1 MPEVT
6 ILMPCYNE
14 AAFIG
19 RALDSLVDGW
29 TRKNCEFLIIDGG
42 SRDGTQSIAAEF
54 IENSGI
60 SARILDNPRRL
71 QTFALN
77 LGIKEARG
85 QFIVRADAHC
95 IYPAD
100 YVRHFV
106 GLLAAKEET
115 GVANVGGTMWP
126 IGTWSVQK
134 AIALAMRHP
143 LGVGDAKFHLG
154 TGAGGYV
161 DTVFLGT
168 FRKTLFDDIGVFD
181 THAPTNED
189 AELNLRILK
198 AGKKV
203 FLDPSMKILYYPRG
217 SFRSL
222 FRQYFRYGR
231 GRAYTAW
238 KHRKLT
244 SWRQAGPVALVFYLF
259 SSACLGVVN
268 PFYWLLLLPY
278 PLLVSTVAIV
288 RPGWKKAPRGT
299 DDERTASRA
308 LRPLLAYAFMTMHVS
323 WGVGFIWASFRHILS
338 PRGMRA

>member
-1 MPEVT
+1 MSSTEAPRELFQVRSRRPRPHLDDK
-6 ILMPCYNE
+6 ILTDWNGLM
-14 AAFIG
+14 IS
-19 RALDSLVDGW
+19 SLA
-29 TRKNCEFLIIDGG
+29 KGG
-42 SRDGTQSIAAEF
+42 
-54 IENSGI
+54 
-60 SARILDNPRRL
+60 RILNEPRYTVAAKTAADFIIRKLKTKDGRLLHRFRDNTAGIQGFL
-71 QTFALN
+71 DDYAFFINSLLDLYETIFALSY
-77 LGIKEARG
+77 LKE
-85 QFIVRADAHC
+85 
-95 IYPAD
+95 
-100 YVRHFV
+100 
-106 GLLAAKEET
+106 
-115 GVANVGGTMWP
+115 
-126 IGTWSVQK
+126 
-134 AIALAMRHP
+134 
-143 LGVGDAKFHLG
+143 
-154 TGAGGYV
+154 
-161 DTVFLGT
+161 
-168 FRKTLFDDIGVFD
+168 
-181 THAPTNED
+181 
-189 AELNLRILK
+189 
-198 AGKKV
+198 KKV